1 MWNLQEVPESDSDS
15 SAQTE
20 RAKKEAEPQ
29 PSTSKE
35 TVPAPAPASAPA
47 AAAAAVA
54 VPAAAPAAAAAD
66 KWESSNSEHSGDE
79 YHVYYYDPKALVS
92 SSSTTAEDPDA
103 VHAALFANCRRMEE
117 PWEILFARAE
127 ALHAHGHSRE
137 VIAMMIFVSEML
149 TVD

>member
-1 MWNLQEVPESDSDS
+1 VFFFQEVPESDSDS

-35 TVPAPAPASAPA
+35 PAPAAPA
-47 AAAAAVA
+47 AAAAAPTVA
-54 VPAAAPAAAAAD
+54 PAAAPAAD

-79 YHVYYYDPKALVS
+79 YHVYYYDPKALVNAG
-92 SSSTTAEDPDA
+92 SSTSAEDPDA
-103 VHAALFANCRRMEE
+103 VHAALFANCRRMDD

-137 VIAMMIFVSEML
+137 VIVSLIFVCPLLM
-149 TVD
+149 VD

>member
-1 MWNLQEVPESDSDS
+1 MPESDSDS

-35 TVPAPAPASAPA
+35 TVPAPAAAAA
-47 AAAAAVA
+47 AAAAAV
-54 VPAAAPAAAAAD
+54 VPAAAPAAVD

-103 VHAALFANCRRMEE
+103 VHAALFANCRRMDE

-137 VIAMMIFVSEML
+137 VINCLFL
-149 TVD
+149 WVDF

>member
-1 MWNLQEVPESDSDS
+1 VPESDSDS

-35 TVPAPAPASAPA
+35 TVPAPAAAA
-47 AAAAAVA
+47 AAAAAV
-54 VPAAAPAAAAAD
+54 VPAAAPAAVD

-103 VHAALFANCRRMEE
+103 VHAALFANCRRMDE

-137 VIAMMIFVSEML
+137 VIILRLFCEADF
-149 TVD
+149 